1 MKKFLSL
8 IVGITMSVCL
18 FTGCGNKQQQIVNQN
33 ENIPYSAG
41 TVTDGVYKNESLK
54 LKYTPIENMR
64 VANNEELATLKNQA
78 QMTYSN
84 QQASFLDTNVEYYAA
99 LSDVLA
105 GVEILSYKLG
115 NKDMSENDF
124 VKEATSQQASEQ
136 FTGQPYKL
144 GDTEFSKVS
153 NVKMNDVSY
162 TLFCKKVDD
171 QYVMILTT
179 ADKEETLN
187 KLLAGFSKL

>member
-33 ENIPYSAG
+33 ENIPYAAG